1 MKWFLFTRYFVSVI
15 LIFTMPPTGR
25 YYFLCI
31 TDGELDSKKFNN
43 FLKFNWQSW
52 DLKIRSI

>member
-15 LIFTMPPTGR
+15 LILTMPPTGR

-31 TDGELDSKKFNN
+31 TDRELDSKKFNN
-43 FLKFNWQSW
+43 FLKVNWQSW

>member
-15 LIFTMPPTGR
+15 LILTMPPTGR
-25 YYFLCI
+25 NYFFCI
-31 TDGELDSKKFNN
+31 TDGEVESKKFNN
-43 FLKFNWQSW
+43 FLKVNGQSW